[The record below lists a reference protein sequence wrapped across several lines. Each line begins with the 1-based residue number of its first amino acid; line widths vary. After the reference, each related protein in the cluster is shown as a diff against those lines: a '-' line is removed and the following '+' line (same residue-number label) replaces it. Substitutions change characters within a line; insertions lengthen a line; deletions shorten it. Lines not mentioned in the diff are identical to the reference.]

1 MKQVMKPMKRLAA
14 TKIGIEVMQQSKQAL
29 AASRIAATV
38 TATKPVKIGGS
49 FVLDFSNPRH
59 AKRE

>member
-1 MKQVMKPMKRLAA
+1 MVKQQVTRQTLAA
-14 TKIGIEVMQQSKQAL
+14 N
-29 AASRIAATV
+29 RIAATV
-38 TATKPVKIGGS
+38 EATKPVKIGGS

>member
-1 MKQVMKPMKRLAA
+1 
-14 TKIGIEVMQQSKQAL
+14 MQQTSKQAL
-29 AASRIAATV
+29 TANRIAATV

-49 FVLDFSNPRH
+49 FVLDFSNPRY

>member
-1 MKQVMKPMKRLAA
+1 
-14 TKIGIEVMQQSKQAL
+14 MQQSKQAL